1 MEILL
6 IETNENTKE
15 LIQNRLKNEFA
26 IEVTSLGEEGLEL
39 AKIYDYDLI
48 IMGRMLADSDG
59 FQVLK
64 QMRAQKVRTPIMF
77 LCGMNNA
84 DLKVRAFQSGADEC
98 MSIPFNLAEFV
109 ERVKLLVRHR
119 HGHLGEQIHVGRLT
133 IVPSCYRV
141 LVDDKI
147 IALTVKEYEILE
159 FLCLNKN
166 KNVTEDQILDHIY
179 LHEVDRPYT
188 RTVHVWIS
196 YIRKKLRSTLGNGFI
211 KTTRGRGYMISDPD

>member
-6 IETNENTKE
+6 IENNENTKE
-15 LIQNRLKNEFA
+15 LIQNRLKDEFA

-39 AKIYDYDLI
+39 AKVYDYDLI
-48 IMGRMLADSDG
+48 ILGRMLSDSDG
-59 FQVLK
+59 YQILK
-64 QMRAQKVRTPIMF
+64 QMRAQEVRTPIMF

-98 MSIPFNLAEFV
+98 MSTPVNLDEFV

-119 HGHLGEQIHVGRLT
+119 YGHLGAQIHVGRLT
-133 IVPSCYRV
+133 IVPSSYRV
-141 LVDDKI
+141 LVDDTI
-147 IALTVKEYEILE
+147 IALTVKEYTILE

-166 KNVTEDQILDHIY
+166 KNVTEEQILDHIY

-196 YIRKKLRSTLGNGFI
+196 YIRKKLRSTLGDGFI
-211 KTTRGRGYMISDPD
+211 KTTRGRGYMVSDPD